1 MIKLTYLFT
10 SFLFI
15 ISTTSLEDIINALS
29 IQNSEEIINQ
39 LDKNGDIII
48 NDKKISGSK
57 SEVIRSLDQFFD
69 KNNFNELKIIHSGN
83 SENNIIYLLGEYI
96 SNDDLYKVLALI
108 KKNSNNHTIQK
119 LTINK
124 KE

>member
-1 MIKLTYLFT
+1 M
-10 SFLFI
+10 SFLLPRSAPWRFGFFAS
-15 ISTTSLEDIINALS
+15 IS
-29 IQNSEEIINQ
+29 
-39 LDKNGDIII
+39 
-48 NDKKISGSK
+48 
-57 SEVIRSLDQFFD
+57 F
-69 KNNFNELKIIHSGN
+69 LKIIHSGN

>member
-1 MIKLTYLFT
+1 MKAFNNLSIKLNFYLV
-10 SFLFI
+10 L
-15 ISTTSLEDIINALS
+15 
-29 IQNSEEIINQ
+29 
-39 LDKNGDIII
+39 
-48 NDKKISGSK
+48 
-57 SEVIRSLDQFFD
+57 FD

>member
-1 MIKLTYLFT
+1 MIKLAYLFT

-69 KNNFNELKIIHSGN
+69 KNFEFEKIIVHGHSPEKEVINFPYRINVDTG
-83 SENNIIYLLGEYI
+83 SFFSGKLSCVCI
-96 SNDDLYKVLALI
+96 NDK
-108 KKNSNNHTIQK
+108 
-119 LTINK
+119 NK
-124 KE
+124 KREFIYS